1 MDYLVD
7 LYTKK
12 PDLLN
17 KLFDKSVNISL
28 KVDGSAFQI
37 SNEDGNVQY
46 HKRGGSSNKLGPV
59 IDEYTQ
65 LFSKQLNKAMKYFS
79 PSNEMAWKEV
89 LNNKFLA
96 IELLEGGTYVL
107 LNAIDN
113 NDNLINAG
121 PGLVEIADGLG
132 IVSVPLLYDGILNDF
147 QKENLMTMLTLSE
160 DTSNE
165 DFKNI
170 LLGTFK
176 IHKSYQELLNKE
188 EIEGIVLTWNLDDK
202 IAQYKIINPS
212 FKVRHN
218 TEQKKKEEQAEKDK
232 DNIEALIKLLTDK
245 LEKDGEKLDSNNLK
259 NLELNFLKFIS
270 EPKFLNKLINIS
282 AKVRPND
289 NKFFFLQKD
298 RLSKEM
304 KDVLK
309 KHGTPIITAYEQY
322 LMTFNKERKRNYI
335 IDKEFQERINKIIQS
350 FKEES

>member
-37 SNEDGNVQY
+37 SNDNGNVEY
-46 HKRGGSSNKLGPV
+46 HKRGGSSNKLGPI

-65 LFSKQLNKAMKYFS
+65 LFSKQLNKAIKYFS
-79 PSNEMAWKEV
+79 PSNEMAWKEI

-113 NDNLINAG
+113 NDKIISAG
-121 PGLVEIADGLG
+121 EELVEIADNLG
-132 IVSVPLLYDGILNDF
+132 IISVPLLYDGVLNDF
-147 QKENLMTMLTLSE
+147 RKENIMTMLTLSE

-165 DFKNI
+165 DFKT
-170 LLGTFK
+170 LLLNTFK

-188 EIEGIVLTWNLDDK
+188 EIEGIVLTWDLDGK

-212 FKVRHN
+212 FKARHSA
-218 TEQKKKEEQAEKDK
+218 EQKKKEEQAEKDK

-245 LEKDGEKLDSNNLK
+245 LEKDGEKLDGNNLK

-270 EPKFLNKLINIS
+270 DPKFLNKLINVS

-298 RLSKEM
+298 KLSKEM
-304 KDVLK
+304 KDIVK

-335 IDKEFQERINKIIQS
+335 ISKEFQERINKIIQS